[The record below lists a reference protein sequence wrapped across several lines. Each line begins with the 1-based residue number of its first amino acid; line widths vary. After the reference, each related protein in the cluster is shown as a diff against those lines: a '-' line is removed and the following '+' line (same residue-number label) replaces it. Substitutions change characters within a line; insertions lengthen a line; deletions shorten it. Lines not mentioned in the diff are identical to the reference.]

1 MNKQEYLQLDF
12 ADRANYLNQEL
23 ESGNTMEQICKE
35 LNISRSN
42 LIFSLESH
50 GYQYSQDQIIVRKML
65 EQPAV
70 AQPAYSDEIQ
80 AVIQELNVRV
90 AHLEEIV
97 LPNRIRRISEV
108 DGLVLSLPESP
119 EGMMSSRVNIEVMRQ
134 WREFT
139 SGRKEKA
146 KDLFSLALWEFL
158 LNHR

>member
-1 MNKQEYLQLDF
+1 MNKQEYLELDY
-12 ADRANYLNQEL
+12 ADRANYLSQEL
-23 ESGNTMEQICKE
+23 ASGNTLEQICKE
-35 LNISRSN
+35 LSISRSN

-50 GYQYSQDQIIVRKML
+50 GYQYSQGQIMVREIVD
-65 EQPAV
+65 EPIVVQPV
-70 AQPAYSDEIQ
+70 YPVEIQ
-80 AVIQELNVRV
+80 FEFQEIIERLER
-90 AHLEEIV
+90 LEEIV

-108 DGLVLSLPESP
+108 DGLAISLPESP

-139 SGRKEKA
+139 SSRKEKA